1 MSNVQTSGTKKI
13 GGNKATQTK
22 SNVAPAEVV
31 TTTVTPA
38 AQPESQVEATTNTV
52 TQTEPQTIP
61 AGAVPA
67 GTEAPAKKRGS
78 VGAVRTVFDITTGKN
93 ADGTSVY
100 NEEKKVLTGI
110 PVNYDWN
117 KNSPLEDKQFV
128 DKATALD
135 FKAHIADK
143 WAERYIGSAKNYRL
157 KAEMFRKGGN
167 PDDTKKL
174 EKMEKMRREYAAYA
188 AQLKADGIEVPPLG
202 A

>member
-1 MSNVQTSGTKKI
+1 MSNVQISGTKKI

-38 AQPESQVEATTNTV
+38 AQPESQVEVTTNTV

-67 GTEAPAKKRGS
+67 GTEAPKKRGPI
-78 VGAVRTVFDITTGKN
+78 GAVRTVFDIANGKD
-93 ADGTSVY
+93 AAGVSVY
-100 NEEKKVLTGI
+100 NSEKKVLTGVPI
-110 PVNYDWN
+110 NYDWN

-157 KAEMFRKGGN
+157 KAEMYRKGGN
-167 PDDTKKL
+167 PDDTKKM

-188 AQLKADGIEVPPLG
+188 AQLKADGIEVPPLC
-202 A
+202 AS